1 MLKIGIDTGGTFTD
15 FIALEGTRIRTLKLL
30 STPSNPARSI
40 LEGLRELQEKGP
52 SEVRHGST
60 VATNALLERKGAR
73 TALVTTRGF
82 EDVLEIGRQN
92 RPKIYSLFPSRP
104 EPLVPA
110 RLRLGVTERTLYDG
124 SILIRLKTAELPRL
138 VRELRKAGVESVA
151 VCLLFSY
158 ANPLHEKLI
167 GRALEN
173 LNVPVSLS
181 HEILPE
187 FREYERTSTTVLNAY
202 LGPVMGRYLSDL
214 AERLE
219 LMHGRKSVTLRVMQ
233 SNGGAVTAAV
243 AIRQPVRTILS
254 GPAGGVVGAWEV
266 ARKAGFSKIL
276 SFDMGGT
283 STDVCLCDRDI
294 RVTSE
299 SVIAHCPVG
308 VPVIDIHTVGA
319 GGGSIAHV
327 DEGGALR
334 VGPESAGADPGP
346 ICYGKGSRVTVT
358 DANLYLGRLQKDYP
372 LGGTLKLQDGKLD
385 PAFRALARRM
395 GARSPLVAAKGVID
409 VANANMEAA
418 LRVISVERG
427 YDPREFTL
435 VTFGGA
441 GGLHAVD
448 LARNLSI
455 PRVLIPENPGL
466 LSALGVLLSDSV
478 QDYSQTV
485 MLHPKDAD
493 VGRLEKLYRTLE
505 IKALAAM
512 KREGFPEKR
521 IRIERWIDM
530 RYRGQSYELS
540 LPFSPRFDKEFH
552 RKHEQRYGYSDP
564 SREAEVVTLRV
575 RVRGLSEKAKIAAD
589 KPGSADPR
597 RAFLYERSVHYR
609 GRPHRTRIYERARLR
624 AGNLIPGPALVFE
637 YSATTSIPPG
647 ARCRVDPYRNL
658 EITVHA

>member
-1 MLKIGIDTGGTFTD
+1 
-15 FIALEGTRIRTLKLL
+15 
-30 STPSNPARSI
+30 
-40 LEGLRELQEKGP
+40 
-52 SEVRHGST
+52 
-60 VATNALLERKGAR
+60 
-73 TALVTTRGF
+73 
-82 EDVLEIGRQN
+82 
-92 RPKIYSLFPSRP
+92 
-104 EPLVPA
+104 
-110 RLRLGVTERTLYDG
+110 
-124 SILIRLKTAELPRL
+124 
-138 VRELRKAGVESVA
+138 
-151 VCLLFSY
+151 
-158 ANPLHEKLI
+158 
-167 GRALEN
+167 
-173 LNVPVSLS
+173 
-181 HEILPE
+181 
-187 FREYERTSTTVLNAY
+187 
-202 LGPVMGRYLSDL
+202 
-214 AERLE
+214 
-219 LMHGRKSVTLRVMQ
+219 
-233 SNGGAVTAAV
+233 
-243 AIRQPVRTILS
+243 
-254 GPAGGVVGAWEV
+254 
-266 ARKAGFSKIL
+266 
-276 SFDMGGT
+276 
-283 STDVCLCDRDI
+283 
-294 RVTSE
+294 
-299 SVIAHCPVG
+299 
-308 VPVIDIHTVGA
+308 
-319 GGGSIAHV
+319 
-327 DEGGALR
+327 
-334 VGPESAGADPGP
+334 
-346 ICYGKGSRVTVT
+346 
-358 DANLYLGRLQKDYP
+358 
-372 LGGTLKLQDGKLD
+372 
-385 PAFRALARRM
+385 
-395 GARSPLVAAKGVID
+395 
-409 VANANMEAA
+409 
-418 LRVISVERG
+418 VERG

-448 LARNLSI
+448 LDRNLSI